1 MQRFGELYRG
11 YWLAKARQIEDDF
24 IAIDQA
30 PARAGATT
38 AEQAQQAEEEA
49 APEYLRS
56 RVVKGQV
63 LPSVEVLRG
72 MDDDS
77 HRGAWRNRQTARRRS
92 SGAYY
97 CARVYQRA
105 TALIRHTVSKVRL
118 AVSIV
123 ACPARVLSV
132 ILTVCSICLFLR
144 LVLAVS
150 ALGGGG
156 TRRRRARRQRG
167 GERCCSM

>member
-49 APEYLRS
+49 APEYLRR

-97 CARVYQRA
+97 CAWVYQRA
-105 TALIRHTVSKVRL
+105 TAGIRHTVSKVRL

-123 ACPARVLSV
+123 CLPSTSALLSFLPSALSLSFCDSFWLSV
-132 ILTVCSICLFLR
+132 D
-144 LVLAVS
+144 
-150 ALGGGG
+150 
-156 TRRRRARRQRG
+156 
-167 GERCCSM
+167 